1 MKNYVDFFK
10 IDNGLLGVINFNNMI
25 PVNKD
30 NYEIIDLNKIEL
42 SVDDKK
48 YRELLKNQIYWL
60 NKNNIQVKQKSKKL
74 YDKYLNKSLNKSI
87 YERCCN
93 FPLLE
98 KKCDEYSKEK
108 VLLK

>member
-1 MKNYVDFFK
+1 MLTFFK

-74 YDKYLNKSLNKSI
+74 YDKYLNK
-87 YERCCN
+87 
-93 FPLLE
+93 
-98 KKCDEYSKEK
+98 K
-108 VLLK
+108 V

>member
-1 MKNYVDFFK
+1 MLTFFK

-74 YDKYLNKSLNKSI
+74 YDKYLNKK
-87 YERCCN
+87 
-93 FPLLE
+93 F
-98 KKCDEYSKEK
+98 K
-108 VLLK
+108 